1 MAYLIDLFSNE
12 LFRFF
17 FTMITTLIFLGI
29 TYIILRIIFK
39 RIGGKKKSFTKHL
52 FKKLGLPIFLVIF
65 LVGLYSSLQQL
76 IMLEK
81 FHQEINGIFFIIITL
96 LIAAII
102 ARIGN
107 IALGTFLKMKRGL
120 ERTPNLISTFF
131 SIIIYIIG
139 VVIILG
145 YFQLDITPLIAG
157 VGVGALAI
165 GLALQSTLANFFA
178 GLHIISDQPIRV
190 GDFIELDKD
199 NAGFVEDIGW
209 RSTRIKTMTDNL
221 IIVPNGKLADSII
234 LNYSL
239 PKQDMII
246 WVPCGVAY
254 ESDLQKVEEVTLE
267 VAREIQQNYPGAFKD
282 FEPLFRFREF
292 GESNIDF
299 IAILR
304 VEESTKR
311 FVVKNEFIKK
321 LKKRFDQ
328 EGIEISWPIR
338 KIYNMK

>member
-1 MAYLIDLFSNE
+1 
-12 LFRFF
+12 
-17 FTMITTLIFLGI
+17 
-29 TYIILRIIFK
+29 
-39 RIGGKKKSFTKHL
+39 
-52 FKKLGLPIFLVIF
+52 
-65 LVGLYSSLQQL
+65 
-76 IMLEK
+76 
-81 FHQEINGIFFIIITL
+81 
-96 LIAAII
+96 
-102 ARIGN
+102 
-107 IALGTFLKMKRGL
+107 
-120 ERTPNLISTFF
+120 
-131 SIIIYIIG
+131 
-139 VVIILG
+139 
-145 YFQLDITPLIAG
+145 
-157 VGVGALAI
+157 
-165 GLALQSTLANFFA
+165 
-178 GLHIISDQPIRV
+178 
-190 GDFIELDKD
+190 
-199 NAGFVEDIGW
+199 
-209 RSTRIKTMTDNL
+209 L